1 MTGAF
6 VWARWPFA
14 YEPTVGSQTELQA
27 SRNIKS
33 DLGEVWTRSGE
44 DKICE
49 SALMVRREKI
59 GPHNTRLYPKG
70 IM

>member
-1 MTGAF
+1 MVGAF

-14 YEPTVGSQTELQA
+14 YEPTVESQTELRA
-27 SRNIKS
+27 PRNIKS

-49 SALMVRREKI
+49 SVLMVRREKI
-59 GPHNTRLYPKG
+59 GPHNTRLYPKR